1 MLAMSNNVKIN
12 NKGNKY
18 SLFIAFVIFIVLQFF
33 FISQAIAKDSFF
45 TLQSKDQK
53 TIIKQQNVVVLVG
66 VVDVTYLMEHAPQA
80 EVASSNLKSKFLP
93 QEKSLAASLE
103 DIQKLEKTLERNAR
117 NLKTSQKRF
126 KERELRSKKRSR
138 SRSLQDFREELR
150 FARDSALDDVQKE
163 VFQAIDDVR
172 KQKGID
178 IVLQDYVSASKRVDI
193 TTSVLEHLVAKLKV
207 ETEQKLK
214 EQDQ

>member
-1 MLAMSNNVKIN
+1 MRFTPNHLRTP
-12 NKGNKY
+12 NKGNKHT
-18 SLFIAFVIFIVLQFF
+18 V
-33 FISQAIAKDSFF
+33 FISFIIFVSSLLFSISPALAKDSI
-45 TLQSKDQK
+45 LGD
-53 TIIKQQNVVVLVG
+53 QQNKSVLVG

-80 EVASSNLKSKFLP
+80 EVASNALKSKFLP

-103 DIQKLEKTLERNAR
+103 KIQMLEKSLERNSR
-117 NLKTSQKRF
+117 TLTVSQKRF

-163 VFQAIDDVR
+163 VFQSIDDVR
-172 KQKGID
+172 KKMGID

-193 TTSVLEHLVAKLKV
+193 TSSVLKYLVAKLADEK
-207 ETEQKLK
+207 EKELK
-214 EQDQ
+214 EQDSQ